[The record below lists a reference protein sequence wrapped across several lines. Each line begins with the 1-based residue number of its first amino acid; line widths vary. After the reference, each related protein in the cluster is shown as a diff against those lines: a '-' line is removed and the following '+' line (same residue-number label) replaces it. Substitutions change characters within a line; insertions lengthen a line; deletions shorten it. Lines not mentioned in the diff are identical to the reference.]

1 MNILNSEMKRT
12 FSVRLFPTKEQKE
25 ILKELQIRCARLW
38 NKANYILRQHFFK
51 TGEILSY
58 ETVFHLVKDS
68 QEYKALPSDIAQVLL
83 KKLSESWSSFKE
95 LKKLQ
100 EKGKL
105 PEHIKKVSPPKYYKD
120 RKENKTIPMNMIPIL
135 NPRSYSLGDF
145 FFSFTLP
152 KDLKKKYSIKK
163 RLTILAT
170 YTIPYENFKLTR
182 AEIVRRNGKWYVHVS
197 IDVEQSKKSIR
208 GKNYASID
216 LGARNLIVLAIY
228 DREKKLIRVYQ
239 FKSKELW
246 KEYKYWDKKI
256 AKYQSKLS
264 KSGHKGKSVKLR
276 KLYEK
281 RKKRIMNAMRG
292 MGNKI
297 VELLQKYEVKE
308 VFVGDLTG
316 IRNAKDYGRKVNKL
330 LHNFWIRRQIEQILK
345 DKLEEAGI
353 GFVPIPEG
361 YTSKVCFNC
370 EKKVKRDYN
379 HYVICS
385 KCGRLH
391 GDTNGAVNIL
401 RRKLG
406 NVEWKRI
413 REVHLV
419 WKFKRTNR
427 WVFRYLRIYKKDKD
441 KLLVRG
447 WANNPPVRVRLSPYS
462 PKSSLAPSVRGG

>member
-1 MNILNSEMKRT
+1 MKRT
-12 FSVRLFPTKEQKE
+12 FSVRLFPTREQKE
-25 ILKELQIRCARLW
+25 ILRELQLRCAKLW

-51 TGEILSY
+51 TGQIIPY
-58 ETVFHLVKDS
+58 EELFHLVKNS
-68 QEYKALPSDIAQVLL
+68 QEYKSLPSDISQAVL
-83 KKLSESWSSFKE
+83 KKLSESWNSFKE

-120 RKENKTIPMNMIPIL
+120 RKENKTIPMDVIPIL
-135 NPRSYSLGDF
+135 SPRSYSLGDF

-170 YTIPYENFKLTR
+170 YTIPYKDFKFGR
-182 AEIVRRNGKWYVHVS
+182 AEIVKKNGKWYVHIS
-197 IDVEQSKKSIR
+197 VEVGKPEKVFE

-228 DREKKLIRVYQ
+228 DKERKLIRVYQ

-246 KEYKYWDKKI
+246 KEFKYWDRKI
-256 AKYQSKLS
+256 AKYQSKLA
-264 KSGHKGKSVKLR
+264 KSRHKGKSVKLR
-276 KLYEK
+276 KLYER
-281 RKKRIMNAMRG
+281 RKKRIMSAIRG

-297 VELLQKYEVKE
+297 VELLQRYEVKE

-316 IRNAKDYGRKVNKL
+316 IRNGKDYGRKVNKL
-330 LHNFWIRRQIEQILK
+330 LHNFWIRRQIEQVLK
-345 DKLEEAGI
+345 NKLEEAGI
-353 GFVPIPEG
+353 GFIPIPEG
-361 YTSKVCFNC
+361 YTSQTCFNC
-370 EKKVKRDYN
+370 GSKALRPKR
-379 HYVICS
+379 HLVICQ
-385 KCGRLH
+385 KCGKLH
-391 GDTNGAVNIL
+391 SDTNGAINIL
-401 RRKLG
+401 KLG
-406 NVEWKRI
+406 LKLKDLEWEKI

-419 WKFKRTNR
+419 WKFRKTNR
-427 WVFRYLRIYKKDKD
+427 WVFRYLRVYKKNKD

-447 WANNPPVRVRLSPYS
+447 RVNNPPVRVAKSYS